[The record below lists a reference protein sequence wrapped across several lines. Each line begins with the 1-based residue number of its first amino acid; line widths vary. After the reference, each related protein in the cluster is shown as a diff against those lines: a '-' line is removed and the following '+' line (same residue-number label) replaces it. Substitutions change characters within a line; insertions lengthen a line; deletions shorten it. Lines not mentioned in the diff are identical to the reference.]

1 MDNRQ
6 IFYYNIIMGNIMHY
20 DLCKMPLLTLM
31 NVGTYK
37 NCRTRVSI
45 KHFNY
50 NFARFILSS
59 RDCLARM
66 HKWKLNAGQ
75 S

>member
-1 MDNRQ
+1 M
-6 IFYYNIIMGNIMHY
+6 YY
-20 DLCKMPLLTLM
+20 DLCKMSSLTLM
-31 NVGTYK
+31 NIDAYK
-37 NCRTRVSI
+37 KCRTRVSI

-50 NFARFILSS
+50 NFARFIGTISS
-59 RDCLARM
+59 RDCFARM